1 MQGGEVP
8 TIKIDP
14 QTVLLT
20 SGQAVTFTASEPV
33 SWSLSPPIGSLVVP
47 GPNAAAAGPTASA
60 TYIALP
66 LVASAQTIA
75 VIASTASDSASAT
88 ISLTPDSIAIIPA
101 KVDLKPG
108 DKQIFTAITA
118 GPSGS
123 GPSADEIVWT
133 LSPPVGELEKGIY
146 QAPSEVQDAGT
157 VSVIATSPARAKQ
170 AVATINLVS
179 PPWQGSGVQ
188 VLGAFLL
195 LVFSLVFL
203 IIGLWPP
210 ALPSP
215 EIAKANRIEAESTLD
230 NAQDKLE
237 TAQKNATT
245 GAGNNSSTPS
255 GTPSDKLAQPAT
267 NQQADSAS
275 EKVADLK
282 KRVEAVRQDLQHK
295 REIEQKVN
303 DAYVDTK
310 LCRINRELDL
320 LWLVLLAG
328 ALGSFLHTAQSYSD
342 YIGNRTLKSSWAW
355 WYSLRPFIG
364 AGLALVFYAAV
375 RGGVM
380 AVTTGTD
387 TKASELNPFGIV
399 SVAAMVGMF
408 SKAATQKLGEVFD
421 TLFKSDTAK
430 QAKDKLSGTTNSSQ
444 PAKPASDTTTT
455 GTSK

>member
-1 MQGGEVP
+1 
-8 TIKIDP
+8 
-14 QTVLLT
+14 
-20 SGQAVTFTASEPV
+20 
-33 SWSLSPPIGSLVVP
+33 
-47 GPNAAAAGPTASA
+47 
-60 TYIALP
+60 
-66 LVASAQTIA
+66 
-75 VIASTASDSASAT
+75 
-88 ISLTPDSIAIIPA
+88 
-101 KVDLKPG
+101 
-108 DKQIFTAITA
+108 
-118 GPSGS
+118 
-123 GPSADEIVWT
+123 
-133 LSPPVGELEKGIY
+133 LEKGIY
-146 QAPSEVQDAGT
+146 QAPPEVQDAGT

-430 QAKDKLSGTTNSSQ
+430 QSKDKLVGTNSNQ
-444 PAKPASDTTTT
+444 PAKPATDNTTT